1 MGTWVRFDGGWGR
14 VASGQVGGGTVIWT
28 GTPRSSP
35 PVPVTATR
43 QCLVPVLSP
52 SAKTSFP
59 GRGPL
64 RCAPWSFP
72 PGGGKV
78 PRPVAPA
85 STVPVPWRGAAQDL
99 GVRDPT
105 AATLPASTRKQD
117 RRPDGNNGN
126 GSPRTSPKKQN
137 TERVCEDALPPLP
150 GLLSVCWRGQTPIS
164 ETRGSGEWLIRRLR
178 LARHPR
184 TAQ

>member
-1 MGTWVRFDGGWGR
+1 MDTHCKRM
-14 VASGQVGGGTVIWT
+14 
-28 GTPRSSP
+28 
-35 PVPVTATR
+35 PVTATR
-43 QCLVPVLSP
+43 RCLVPVLSR

-117 RRPDGNNGN
+117 RRPDGNKSNG
-126 GSPRTSPKKQN
+126 PPQTSPKRKN
-137 TERVCEDALPPLP
+137 TGRVSPDPLLLLL
-150 GLLSVCWRGQTPIS
+150 GLLVSVWWRGQAPS
-164 ETRGSGEWLIRRLR
+164 VKPEARGAHSQ
-178 LARHPR
+178 AAAR
-184 TAQ
+184 TASTYRAVA

>member
-1 MGTWVRFDGGWGR
+1 MDTHCKRM
-14 VASGQVGGGTVIWT
+14 
-28 GTPRSSP
+28 
-35 PVPVTATR
+35 PVTATR
-43 QCLVPVLSP
+43 RCLVPVLSR

-117 RRPDGNNGN
+117 RRPDGNKSN

-137 TERVCEDALPPLP
+137 TERVCEDPLPPLP
-150 GLLSVCWRGQTPIS
+150 LSLCASFLSARGQRPPPPCHSRSPGCKYVQSIS
-164 ETRGSGEWLIRRLR
+164 SQNLATGSNPPAGKN
-178 LARHPR
+178 
-184 TAQ
+184 